1 MATLFDSENEE
12 RRKTAAPLADRLR
25 PRTFDEVVGQ
35 QELVKPGAPLRRLIE
50 SGHVPSMILWGPPG
64 SGKTTLAKLI
74 AGLGG
79 YTFVELSAVNSGLAD
94 VRQVLKE
101 AEARLSF
108 HGLKT
113 VLFIDE
119 IHRFNKSQQDTFLPH
134 VENGT
139 ITLIGATTEN
149 PSFEVNA
156 ALLSRCRVFILKKL
170 EPGEVR
176 ELVMRAMNDKER
188 GLGEKDVQLPDDVIE
203 GIIVVADGD
212 GRTALN
218 TLEYLIQ
225 ASSAVQ
231 NPETKTWKLTPTLK
245 DLQSLLQRTHVLYD
259 KPGEEHYNI
268 ISALHKSLRG
278 SDVNASLYWLG
289 RMLES
294 GDEPLY
300 VARRLVR
307 FASEDIG
314 LADPQ
319 ALTQAIAGYQAAHF
333 LGMPECN
340 VHLAQVT
347 TYLAQAPKS
356 NALYEAY
363 HAVQED
369 IRTLPNEPVPLHIR
383 NASTKLMKELDYGK
397 GYKYNPAFREPV
409 DQTYL
414 PDKLKGRVYFKFQ
427 EQPAKSPNS
436 TPDENGSGL
445 QSPARG

>member
-1 MATLFDSENEE
+1 MATLFDADTAE
-12 RRKTAAPLADRLR
+12 RRKKAAPLADRLR
-25 PRTFDEVVGQ
+25 PQTFDEVVGQ
-35 QELVKPGAPLRRLIE
+35 TELVKSGAVLRNLIE

-79 YTFVELSAVNSGLAD
+79 YTFVELSAVTSGLAD

-101 AEARLSF
+101 AEARLDF
-108 HGLKT
+108 HEKRT

-119 IHRFNKSQQDTFLPH
+119 IHRFNKSQQDAFLPH

-139 ITLIGATTEN
+139 VTLIGATTEN

-156 ALLSRCRVFILKKL
+156 ALLSRCRVFVLHKL
-170 EPGEVR
+170 EPKDIRG
-176 ELVMRAMNDKER
+176 LVLRALKDKER
-188 GLGEKDVQLPDDVIE
+188 GLGEKDIQLPEDVLE
-203 GIIVVADGD
+203 GIVVVADGD
-212 GRTALN
+212 ARTALN
-218 TLEYLIQ
+218 TLEYLTQ
-225 ASSAVQ
+225 ASPATQ
-231 NPETKTWKLTPTLK
+231 DPKTKQWKLRPTLK

-259 KPGEEHYNI
+259 KSGEEHYNI
-268 ISALHKSLRG
+268 ISALHKSMRG

-294 GDEPLY
+294 GDDPLY

-319 ALTQAIAGYQAAHF
+319 ALVQAVAGYQAAHF

-340 VHLAQVT
+340 VHLAQVVA
-347 TYLAQAPKS
+347 YLAQAPKS

-363 HAVQED
+363 AAVKED
-369 IRTLPNEPVPLHIR
+369 IQTLPNEPVPLHIR
-383 NASTKLMKELDYGK
+383 NAPTKLMKQLDYGK
-397 GYKYNPAFREPV
+397 GYKYNPDYAEPV

-414 PDKLKGRVYFKFQ
+414 PDKLKDRTYLRTDK
-427 EQPAKSPNS
+427 PNKC
-436 TPDENGSGL
+436 
-445 QSPARG
+445 

>member
-1 MATLFDSENEE
+1 MATLFDADSTE
-12 RRKTAAPLADRLR
+12 RRKKAAPLADRLR
-25 PRTFDEVVGQ
+25 PQTFDEVVGQ
-35 QELVKPGAPLRRLIE
+35 TELVKSGAVLRNLIE

-79 YTFVELSAVNSGLAD
+79 YTFVELSAVTSGLAD

-101 AEARLSF
+101 AEARLDF
-108 HGLKT
+108 HEKRT

-119 IHRFNKSQQDTFLPH
+119 IHRFNKSQQDAFLPH

-139 ITLIGATTEN
+139 VTLIGATTEN

-156 ALLSRCRVFILKKL
+156 ALLSRCRVFVLHKL
-170 EPGEVR
+170 EPEDIRG
-176 ELVMRAMNDKER
+176 LVLRALKDKER
-188 GLGEKDVQLPDDVIE
+188 GLGEKEIQLPDDVLE
-203 GIIVVADGD
+203 GIVVVADGD
-212 GRTALN
+212 ARTALN
-218 TLEYLIQ
+218 TLEYLTQ
-225 ASSAVQ
+225 ASSATQ
-231 NPETKTWKLTPTLK
+231 DPKTKKWKLQPTLK

-259 KPGEEHYNI
+259 KSGEEHYNI
-268 ISALHKSLRG
+268 ISALHKSMRG

-294 GDEPLY
+294 GDDPLY

-319 ALTQAIAGYQAAHF
+319 ALVQAVAGYQAAHF

-340 VHLAQVT
+340 VHLAQVVA
-347 TYLAQAPKS
+347 YLAQAPKS

-363 HAVQED
+363 AAVKED
-369 IRTLPNEPVPLHIR
+369 IQTLPNEPVPLHIR
-383 NASTKLMKELDYGK
+383 NAPTKLMKQLDYGK
-397 GYKYNPAFREPV
+397 GYKYNPDYVGPV

-414 PDKLKGRVYFKFQ
+414 PDKLKHRTYLRTDK
-427 EQPAKSPNS
+427 
-436 TPDENGSGL
+436 THT
-445 QSPARG
+445 R

>member
-1 MATLFDSENEE
+1 MATLFDADVAE
-12 RRKTAAPLADRLR
+12 RRKKAAPLADRLR
-25 PRTFDEVVGQ
+25 PQTFDEVVGQ
-35 QELVKPGAPLRRLIE
+35 TDLVKPGAALRNLIE

-79 YTFVELSAVNSGLAD
+79 YIFIELSAVTSGLAD

-108 HGLKT
+108 HGTQT

-119 IHRFNKSQQDTFLPH
+119 IHRFNKSQQDAFLPH

-149 PSFEVNA
+149 PSFEINA
-156 ALLSRCRVFILKKL
+156 ALLSRAKVFVLKKL
-170 EPGEVR
+170 EPEDVR
-176 ELVMRAMNDKER
+176 GLILRAVQDKER
-188 GLGEKDVQLPDDVIE
+188 GLGEKDLTLSEEVIE
-203 GIIVVADGD
+203 SLILVADGD
-212 GRTALN
+212 ARTALN
-218 TLEYLIQ
+218 TLEYLAQ
-225 ASSAVQ
+225 ASSAEQ
-231 NPETKTWKLTPTLK
+231 DPETKKWKLAPTVK

-259 KPGEEHYNI
+259 KSGEEHFNI
-268 ISALHKSLRG
+268 ISALHKSMRG
-278 SDVNASLYWLG
+278 SDVNAALYWLG

-294 GDEPLY
+294 GDDPLY

-319 ALTQAIAGYQAAHF
+319 ALTQAVAGYQAAHF
-333 LGMPECN
+333 LGMPECT
-340 VHLAQVT
+340 VHLAQVVA
-347 TYLAQAPKS
+347 YLAQAPKS

-363 HAVQED
+363 AAVKAD
-369 IRTLPNEPVPLHIR
+369 IQNLPNEPVPLHIR
-383 NASTKLMKELDYGK
+383 NASTKLMKQLDYGK
-397 GYKYNPAFREPV
+397 GYKYNPDYTEPI

-414 PDKLKGRVYFKFQ
+414 PDKLLGRIYLK
-427 EQPAKSPNS
+427 K
-436 TPDENGSGL
+436 D
-445 QSPARG
+445 